1 MLTLATGK
9 KIVPTRRSTEF
20 SVYSDQ
26 VIHMLS
32 TDLFFWNQF
41 QVHWLHALH
50 AHRLGPDLGGEAL
63 EGYAPCTKRQAASNL
78 IRYADFRCLLLDTT
92 TRKRF
97 PLTEGLIKFVGNPL
111 RILPGSRPGLWI
123 GTDFHDLPA
132 LCWLHD
138 ISPKEARDL
147 LITNIEDQ

>member
-20 SVYSDQ
+20 RVYSEQ
-26 VIHMLS
+26 VIHRLS

-50 AHRLGPDLGGEAL
+50 AHRLGPDLGGTAL
-63 EGYAPCTKRQAASNL
+63 EGYAPCTRRQAAGNL
-78 IRYADFRCLLLDTT
+78 IRYADFRHLLLDTV
-92 TRKRF
+92 TRTRL
-97 PLTEGLIKFVGNPL
+97 PLTEGLIKFIGNPL
-111 RILPGSRPGLWI
+111 RILPDGRPGLWI
-123 GTDFHDLPA
+123 GTEFYDLPA

-138 ISPKEARDL
+138 ITPKEARDL
-147 LITNIEDQ
+147 LITSIEDQ